1 MHNLTNLADVGLDA
15 FLAPARTTKFAA
27 AFPKLWWWPVTLVL
41 VATFAFWA
49 WYFHTIDI
57 NWLLDVGMKQALGS
71 MPPEMLEKARQF
83 LTPGVLMA
91 QAMFGA
97 VIMLGFRLASVAT
110 YLHLIAKLAHDNTVS
125 FMKWLSLAAWST
137 LPELLSTLAMAA
149 SYATAGD
156 RELDP
161 DQLVVTSI
169 GPTLGLH
176 PAGPAGVLLGY
187 DLVGLWSLY
196 ILIVGVAQFRS
207 ISRQRASLIVLVPW
221 ALLLVVR
228 LALSTLK

>member
-1 MHNLTNLADVGLDA
+1 MNLADVGLDA
-15 FLAPARTTKFAA
+15 FLAPAKTTKFAA
-27 AFPKLWWWPVTLVL
+27 TFPRLWWWPVSLVL

-49 WYFHTIDI
+49 WYFQTIDI
-57 NWLLDVGMKQALGS
+57 NWLLDVGMKQMAAS
-71 MPPEMLEKARQF
+71 IPPDMLDKARQF

-91 QAMFGA
+91 QTMFGA

-110 YLHLIAKLAHDNTVS
+110 YLHLTAKLAHDNTVS

-161 DQLVVTSI
+161 DQLVVTAV
-169 GPTLGLH
+169 GPTFGLH
-176 PAGPAGVLLGY
+176 AAGPAGVLLGY

-196 ILIVGVAQFRS
+196 ILVVGVAQFRS
-207 ISRQRASLIVLVPW
+207 ISRRRASLIVLVPW
-221 ALLLVVR
+221 ALLLAAR

>member
-1 MHNLTNLADVGLDA
+1 
-15 FLAPARTTKFAA
+15 
-27 AFPKLWWWPVTLVL
+27 
-41 VATFAFWA
+41 
-49 WYFHTIDI
+49 
-57 NWLLDVGMKQALGS
+57 MKQMAAS
-71 MPPEMLEKARQF
+71 IPPDMLDKARQF

-91 QAMFGA
+91 QTMFGA

-110 YLHLIAKLAHDNTVS
+110 YLHLAAKLAHDNTVS

-161 DQLVVTSI
+161 DQLVVTAV
-169 GPTLGLH
+169 GPTFGLH
-176 PAGPAGVLLGY
+176 AAGPAGVLLGY

-196 ILIVGVAQFRS
+196 ILVVGVAQFRS
-207 ISRQRASLIVLVPW
+207 ISRRRASLIVLVPW
-221 ALLLVVR
+221 ALLLAAR